1 MDQADSSRINNNPL
15 EESASLLV
23 LFDGLC
29 NLCSGSVQF
38 ILKKDKKKQFFFASL
53 QSPIGQTY
61 LQKSGLPA
69 TDFHSFVLIEKD
81 QAYTRS
87 TAALRVLKNLGGG
100 WKVFY
105 ALRIVPIPLR
115 DGIYNWIARH
125 RYQWFGRRESCW
137 LPTPD
142 LKRRFLD

>member
-1 MDQADSSRINNNPL
+1 LDQADSSRINNNPL